1 MKKTDNKQPL
11 YLQIAETLR
20 AEVLRLPDGAP
31 IETEQALTER
41 FSVSRGT
48 VRQAVLKLVR
58 EGLLTRTRGSG
69 TVRAK
74 QNRTDLTFIV
84 DASSIERIREIGKTS
99 GYRNL
104 SYTTVRAT
112 NAIADALRLP
122 HGTAVR
128 RIYRVRTMDDRP
140 LAVGIA
146 YARTDLLKRMPKHP
160 SHVALMDYMQQ
171 ERQLPHYDR
180 KCTCSAV
187 AATEADAKALGVAPN
202 TPLLQFQLTAS
213 IVGVGPFIIDTFRMI
228 PAYSF
233 CMEPYDPE
241 K

>member
-1 MKKTDNKQPL
+1 MKETDNKQPL

-74 QNRTDLTFIV
+74 QNR
-84 DASSIERIREIGKTS
+84 EIGKMS
-99 GYRNL
+99 GYRDL

-187 AATEADAKALGVAPN
+187 AATEADAKALGIAPN